1 MNVQII
7 ITHYKMHKGMRIN
20 LNGSVVDSEL
30 KNLDLS
36 L

>member
-7 ITHYKMHKGMRIN
+7 ITHHKMHKGMRID
-20 LNGSVVDSEL
+20 LNGSVVDREL
-30 KNLDLS
+30 RDLDLS